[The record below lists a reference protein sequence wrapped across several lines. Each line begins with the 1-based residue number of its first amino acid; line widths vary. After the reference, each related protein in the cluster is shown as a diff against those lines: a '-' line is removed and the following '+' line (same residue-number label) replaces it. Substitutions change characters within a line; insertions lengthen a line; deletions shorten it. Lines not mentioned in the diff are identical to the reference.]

1 MNFNIDAS
9 YMPILFIYIFAL
21 TLFCIGLI
29 VWVYV
34 IDSKRAAEKRA
45 KTDDQLLN
53 QLKQLFK
60 AISGEEPNTN
70 ETMIKEESRLN
81 TPDLHANKS
90 NRSGNFFNKFIGGGS
105 SANTSSINSTN
116 LNQPIEQ
123 LINKLD
129 MMIEQNNKDKVNLNA
144 HIARLEKEL
153 YIEKSENEKVKAV
166 SSILEEKLKSELEL
180 TIKQYETIID
190 STTKANSAVSEMLIP
205 SSKNAALSEQSSHDQ
220 SDDSDEITASIFND
234 MIDDKANQEII
245 RLNKEL
251 ETVQMGYEAQSLE
264 YEAIVNT
271 MKMQLSEL
279 KTEYQEFMD
288 RHNMMSAEKSFIE
301 QAYLADLD
309 A

>member
-29 VWVYV
+29 VWVYI
-34 IDSKRAAEKRA
+34 IDSKRVAEKKA
-45 KTDDQLLN
+45 KTDDLLLN
-53 QLKQLFK
+53 QLKQLFQ

-70 ETMIKEESRLN
+70 ETMIKEESRSN
-81 TPDLHANKS
+81 TPDLNANKS
-90 NRSGNFFNKFIGGGS
+90 NRSGNFFNKFIGRGS
-105 SANTSSINSTN
+105 NENSSNINSTN

-129 MMIEQNNKDKVNLNA
+129 MMIEQNNKDKVQLNA

-153 YIEKSENEKVKAV
+153 YIEKSEAEKVKAV
-166 SSILEEKLKSELEL
+166 SNILEEKLKSELEL

-190 STTKANSAVSEMLIP
+190 STTKANSAASEMLIP
-205 SSKNAALSEQSSHDQ
+205 SSKNATLTEQNNHDQ
-220 SDDSDEITASIFND
+220 GDLNDITASIFND

-279 KTEYQEFMD
+279 KTEYQEFME